1 MKTGPVFLAALV
13 VLLLVSGCAGVRRA
27 NYDEELISAFLK
39 EGKTVELKVGGDRE
53 VYVIDPTQTYSER
66 GCPLARITGWRD
78 GEVIED
84 KVVEVCRYEY
94 RQKP

>member
-1 MKTGPVFLAALV
+1 MRTSLVFLAALSA
-13 VLLLVSGCAGVRRA
+13 LLLVSGCASVRRA
-27 NYDEELISAFLK
+27 NYDDELMSAFLK
-39 EGKTVELKVGGDRE
+39 EGKTVELKVGRGGE

-84 KVVEVCRYEY
+84 KVVEVCR
-94 RQKP
+94 